1 MKRLRLS
8 LVAAMLAFAP
18 AAAFAHAH
26 LSNAVPAENTT
37 VAAPGQVSL
46 GFTEA
51 LERSFST
58 IEVQDGAGK
67 RVDDGVYRP
76 ETNPARLTIGLPKLP
91 GGVYKVIWH
100 ATSVD
105 THRTEG
111 AFTFTIAP

>member
-1 MKRLRLS
+1 MNGWRLA
-8 LVAAMLAFAP
+8 LVGGMVGFAP
-18 AAAFAHAH
+18 AVAFAHAH
-26 LSNAVPAENTT
+26 LSSAAPAENTT

-58 IEVQDGAGK
+58 IEVQDSAGR
-67 RVDDGVYRP
+67 RVDEGAYRT
-76 ETNPARLTIGLPKLP
+76 EADPARLTVGLPKLP

-111 AFTFTIAP
+111 SFTFTVAP